1 MRILVLAAVALAAA
15 AATASAQLQP
25 TTPFTNGYGY
35 NPHIESDLVAA
46 DGTHL
51 GRVTVNPF
59 DADSISNPSGLY
71 GSRFSR
77 TSIRNPFGR
86 YGSPFS
92 PSSAFNDFA
101 PNPPR
106 IIQNNRVVGIA
117 TTNPHVPGAVNPRRL
132 LADPDR

>member
-1 MRILVLAAVALAAA
+1 MRILVLAAVALAAS

-35 NPHIESDLVAA
+35 NPHMESDLVAS
-46 DGTHL
+46 DGTYL

-92 PSSAFNDFA
+92 PNGAFNDFA

-117 TTNPHVPGAVNPRRL
+117 TTNPHAPGRVNPWRL
-132 LADPDR
+132 LANPDW